1 MPTDRIDVHDLL
13 GHPGASRRHD
23 VIGTVDGLAT
33 ELVAVP
39 DDAPIGGSLLLES
52 VVEGIL
58 VSGSIAGAW
67 RLRCA
72 RCLTEWNEPFSVEV
86 RELFTGAEHTA
97 SDPDDDL
104 DEDTY
109 TLADDQIDLEQPIR
123 DLVGV
128 EMPFA
133 PLCRPDC
140 RGLCETCG
148 GNRNLGECPGHEVLD
163 PRFAV
168 LADLLPDLPDT
179 ND

>member
-1 MPTDRIDVHDLL
+1 MPIDRLDVHDLL
-13 GHPGASRRHD
+13 GHPGAWRRHE
-23 VIGTVDGLAT
+23 VIGTLDELAT

-39 DDAPIGGSLLLES
+39 DDLPLGGALLLES
-52 VVEGIL
+52 VAEGIL
-58 VSGSIAGAW
+58 VSGSIAGTW
-67 RLRCA
+67 LLRCA
-72 RCLTEWNEPFSVEV
+72 RCLTEWSEPFSVEM
-86 RELFTGAEHTA
+86 RELFTGDGHTA
-97 SDPDDDL
+97 RDPDDDL

-109 TLADDQIDLEQPIR
+109 TLVDEEIDLEQPIR
-123 DLVGV
+123 DVVGV

-140 RGLCETCG
+140 LGLCETCG
-148 GNRNLGECPGHEVLD
+148 GNRNLGECPGHEMRD

>member
-1 MPTDRIDVHDLL
+1 MTIDRIDVHDLL

-23 VIGTVDGLAT
+23 ALGTIEGLAT

-39 DDAPIGGSLLLES
+39 DDAPLGGSLLLES

-58 VSGSIAGAW
+58 VSGSIAGTW
-67 RLRCA
+67 TLRCA
-72 RCLTEWNEPFSVEV
+72 RCLTEWTEPFSVEV
-86 RELFTGAEHTA
+86 HELFAGDGKVAT
-97 SDPDDDL
+97 DPDDDVYAL
-104 DEDTY
+104 VEDE
-109 TLADDQIDLEQPIR
+109 IDLDQLIR
-123 DLVGV
+123 DAVGV

-140 RGLCETCG
+140 LGLCEICG
-148 GNRNLGECPGHEVLD
+148 GNRNLGECPGHETVD

-168 LADLLPDLPDT
+168 LAELLPDLPES